1 MKIRDY
7 NSSPY
12 SRYNEVVNKQPFV
25 VSHDLLKKI
34 KPKTDDDKV
43 DNYNNYRLNI
53 ISKTNNFLLQRQLVM
68 FLNELE
74 VELRR
79 QKRLTEVD
87 LVFELG
93 EELALFPSKYQRPNM
108 FVSELRASH
117 VWRPEDT
124 GQAEQLDNLVRKW
137 GQVAGELV
145 NLTSE
150 LEDWE
155 WKAATNLDNYDVYW
169 FLGDGQISLPRTGCE
184 VAPTFCEVV
193 NNFRQEATSQSVQ
206 PLLSW
211 QFLFQLHH

>member
-43 DNYNNYRLNI
+43 YNYNDYRLN
-53 ISKTNNFLLQRQLVM
+53 ISKTNNLLPQRQLVV

-87 LVFELG
+87 VVFELG
-93 EELALFPSKYQRPNM
+93 EELGLFPSKYQRPNM
-108 FVSELRASH
+108 FVSELRASP
-117 VWRPEDT
+117 VWRSEDT
-124 GQAEQLDNLVRKW
+124 GQAEQLADLVRNW
-137 GQVAGELV
+137 AQVSGQLV

-155 WKAATNLDNYDVYW
+155 WKAATNFDKYDVYW
-169 FLGDGQISLPRTGCE
+169 FLGDGQISLPNSGCE
-184 VAPTFCEVV
+184 VAPTFCEIV
-193 NNFRQEATSQSVQ
+193 NKFRQEAASQSS
-206 PLLSW
+206 PASHDS
-211 QFLFQLHH
+211 LFQFPH

>member
-43 DNYNNYRLNI
+43 YNYNDFRLN

-68 FLNELE
+68 FINELE

-87 LVFELG
+87 VVFELG
-93 EELALFPSKYQRPNM
+93 EELGLFPSKYQRPNM
-108 FVSELRASH
+108 FVSELRASP
-117 VWRPEDT
+117 VWRSEDT
-124 GQAEQLDNLVRKW
+124 GQAEQLADLVRNW
-137 GQVAGELV
+137 AQVSGQLV

-155 WKAATNLDNYDVYW
+155 WREGSHFDHYDVYW
-169 FLGDGQISLPRTGCE
+169 FLGDGQISLPNSGCE
-184 VAPTFCEVV
+184 VAPTFCEIV
-193 NNFRQEATSQSVQ
+193 NKFRQEAASQSS
-206 PLLSW
+206 PASHDS
-211 QFLFQLHH
+211 LFQFPH

>member
-43 DNYNNYRLNI
+43 YNYNDYRLN

-68 FLNELE
+68 FINELE

-87 LVFELG
+87 VVFELG
-93 EELALFPSKYQRPNM
+93 EELGLFPSKYQRPNM
-108 FVSELRASH
+108 FVSELRASP
-117 VWRPEDT
+117 VWRSEDT
-124 GQAEQLDNLVRKW
+124 GQAEQLADLVRNW
-137 GQVAGELV
+137 AQVSGQLV

-155 WKAATNLDNYDVYW
+155 WREGSHFDHYDVYW
-169 FLGDGQISLPRTGCE
+169 FLGDGQISLPNSGCE
-184 VAPTFCEVV
+184 VAPTFCEIV
-193 NNFRQEATSQSVQ
+193 NKFRQEAASQSS
-206 PLLSW
+206 PLS
-211 QFLFQLHH
+211 

>member
-43 DNYNNYRLNI
+43 YNYNDYRLN

-68 FLNELE
+68 FINELE

-87 LVFELG
+87 VVFELG
-93 EELALFPSKYQRPNM
+93 EELGLFPSKYQRPNM
-108 FVSELRASH
+108 FVSELRASP
-117 VWRPEDT
+117 VWRSEDT
-124 GQAEQLDNLVRKW
+124 GQAEQLADLVRNW
-137 GQVAGELV
+137 AQVSGQLV

-155 WKAATNLDNYDVYW
+155 WREGSHFDHYDVYW
-169 FLGDGQISLPRTGCE
+169 FLGDGQISLPNSGCE
-184 VAPTFCEVV
+184 VAPTFCEIV
-193 NNFRQEATSQSVQ
+193 NKFRQEAASQSS
-206 PLLSW
+206 PASHDS
-211 QFLFQLHH
+211 LFQFPH